1 MRPQFRLVSPE
12 NGLNSSNISCLV
24 IPYGCVGLPVLA
36 AFDQSIPVIAVKENT
51 NLMRNRYS
59 DYDFDNKILY
69 EVNNYWEALG
79 VCQAIKAGIDPKVVR
94 RPILA
99 TRSI

>member
-1 MRPQFRLVSPE
+1 
-12 NGLNSSNISCLV
+12 
-24 IPYGCVGLPVLA
+24 
-36 AFDQSIPVIAVKENT
+36 
-51 NLMRNRYS
+51 MRNRYS